1 MNGSNAGPETVD
13 SPSRCPVA
21 GRTPAEDGSS
31 PSYGDLLRLDD
42 LLGLPPR
49 YTDLHDEE
57 LFYVAHMV
65 YELWFK
71 IVLDELERT
80 RDALFADDAPD
91 ALYSL
96 RRVGVIERVLAG
108 QVDVLRTISPGSFA
122 LLRPSLYQASG
133 IQSVQFREIEFL
145 SGLKDS
151 RYVERGDLDAAER
164 TRLRRRMAEPT
175 LYEAFLTLCEKRGEP
190 DLTELLRAE
199 TPASDVLAVA
209 EALLDHDEL
218 FSTWRARHVLMVE
231 RVIGAKA
238 GTGGSSGAQYLR
250 STLEKRF
257 FPELWELRT
266 RL

>member
-1 MNGSNAGPETVD
+1 MDALSGCPLAGPAREPD
-13 SPSRCPVA
+13 AP
-21 GRTPAEDGSS
+21 G
-31 PSYGDLLRLDD
+31 PSYGELLRLDH
-42 LLGLPPR
+42 LLELPPR

-71 IVLDELERT
+71 VVLQELERA
-80 RDALFADDAPD
+80 REGMFADDVPC
-91 ALYSL
+91 ALHAL
-96 RRVGVIERVLAG
+96 RRAGVIERVLAG
-108 QVDVLRTISPGSFA
+108 QVDVLRTITPGSFA

-145 SGLKDS
+145 SGLKDR
-151 RYVERGDLDAAER
+151 RYAERADLSAGER
-164 TRLRRRMAEPT
+164 TRLHRRLAEPA
-175 LYEAFLTLCEKRGEP
+175 LYDAFRALCEKRGDP

-199 TPASDVLAVA
+199 APDSEVLAVA

-250 STLEKRF
+250 STLDKRF
-257 FPELWELRT
+257 FPALWELRT

>member
-1 MNGSNAGPETVD
+1 MNGSTAGPETMD
-13 SPSRCPVA
+13 TLGGCPVA
-21 GRTPAEDGSS
+21 RRAPEQDDGS

-49 YTDLHDEE
+49 HTDLHDEE

-71 IVLDELERT
+71 VVLDELERA
-80 RDALFADDAPD
+80 RDAMFAADAPG
-91 ALYSL
+91 ALYAL

-108 QVDVLRTISPGSFA
+108 QVDVLKTISPGSFA

-145 SGLKDS
+145 SGLKDR
-151 RYVERGDLDAAER
+151 RYAERGDLSAGER

-175 LYEAFLTLCEKRGEP
+175 LYEAFLTLCEKYGEP
-190 DLTELLRAE
+190 DLAELLRAE

>member
-1 MNGSNAGPETVD
+1 MNSSTAGPETTD
-13 SPSRCPVA
+13 PLSMCPLA
-21 GRTPAEDGSS
+21 GRDPEQDGSS

-42 LLGLPPR
+42 LLGLPPKH
-49 YTDLHDEE
+49 TDLHDEE

-71 IVLDELERT
+71 VVLDELERA
-80 RDALFADDAPD
+80 RDAMFADDPPRV
-91 ALYSL
+91 LYSL

-145 SGLKDS
+145 SGLKDR
-151 RYVERGDLDAAER
+151 RYVERGDLSVPER
-164 TRLRRRMAEPT
+164 TRLRRRLAEQS

-190 DLTELLRAE
+190 DLIELLRAE
-199 TPASDVLAVA
+199 TPDSEILAVA

-238 GTGGSSGAQYLR
+238 GTGGSSGAEYLR